1 MSLYLIKRFFSAN
14 SLQFRGGM
22 MLLHALIFTINVA
35 FYMWSAVTMLFSFV
49 IITDRGIVANEDD
62 LLDLWYRF

>member
-49 IITDRGIVANEDD
+49 IIIDRGIVANEAD